1 MTAVRSRSGSFKI
14 VATMGMVLL
23 MAFFS
28 ACDILAT
35 EGAREAIANGREI
48 REFEDENIRPLE
60 EKMGTLWT
68 DEIQPRESELEDLR
82 RAQQTLQEDVIAPLW
97 EAQNDIWA
105 PGGSAAIAQALFSDQ
120 MREIDLL
127 DRANQV
133 AQNELDARWQVIW
146 DGNNSDPEYQ
156 ALEELRQEKQR
167 ELDRLYRFG
176 YRPIDDIWDQI
187 NEINSNQGSS
197 NTDSQIEQELL
208 NVKLRALY
216 DFQSTLQNGGSVE
229 ADELYNKAN
238 GIQDQL
244 NNLRN
249 FGRDPI
255 NAILA
260 EINRLEIDQ
269 SNSSASGAAS
279 ITAQIFELEAL
290 KASYLA
296 NRDAEVASYQS
307 QIDAISTTTTT
318 VNTTD
323 SSGRIAELET
333 RIADLESQIAAQNV
347 DNSAAI
353 AALEVQIDEKKNSYN
368 QIIDDAIA
376 VFETNSAGLLAQAEE
391 LGDQI
396 DDLEAVGGD
405 DAAAQI
411 AILQPQHDALIAL
424 EESEEDEL
432 HTQKEQL
439 ETERDA
445 GVDEL
450 EAEIDALQ
458 LLNTSGSTDSLNAQL
473 AEYNSE
479 LTALQAASVD
489 TTVEVSDSPSAAD
502 LQASIEA
509 SEIHWN
515 TLIAEIAAKISVLE
529 NELIVGSSSD
539 DAVNARI
546 NNLRLQ
552 AADLELA
559 LSTEISNLE
568 ALVQELYRQAEAA
581 QSGDSDQMA
590 GIQAQIDELNR
601 QLEAIWQ
608 GDSAGQLDVL
618 RQVQELE
625 RQARVLEEENEQATR
640 RLEEE
645 VWDLDDRLNQFWKDS
660 EADRQALQTI
670 LEGESAA
677 IRLRQTENQ
686 EQRWVYEEEQRVAI
700 EAAELEQVAAYEA
713 IRLIEEEEFGALKLQ
728 MRTLEDELRAF
739 YDEQRTLEG
748 AIRIAQGE
756 VEQLQRELED
766 KVFDALESAAGTVD
780 EAGDAVLTATEEAP
794 EIDEGVEIPEE
805 TPIATPV
812 TPASTSTP
820 STTGN

>member
-60 EKMGTLWT
+60 DKMGTLWT

-82 RAQQTLQEDVIAPLW
+82 RKQQTLQEDVIAPLW

-156 ALEELRQEKQR
+156 ALDELRQEKQR
-167 ELDRLYRFG
+167 ELDRIYRFG

-197 NTDSQIEQELL
+197 NTDSQIESELL
-208 NVKLRALY
+208 NIKLRELY
-216 DFQSTLQNGGSVE
+216 DFQATLQNGGNDE
-229 ADELYNKAN
+229 ANELFNKAN

-244 NNLRN
+244 NNVLN

-255 NAILA
+255 NAIHD
-260 EINRLEIDQ
+260 EINRLEIEQ
-269 SNSSASGAAS
+269 SNSSADSAAS
-279 ITAQIFELEAL
+279 ITAQIFELETV

-296 NRDAEVASYQS
+296 NRDAEVASYQA
-307 QIDAISTTTTT
+307 QINAISTTTTT
-318 VNTTD
+318 VNTTV
-323 SSGRIAELET
+323 SSARIAELVGLIT
-333 RIADLESQIAAQNV
+333 DVESQIAAHNTT
-347 DNSAAI
+347 SAAI
-353 AALEVQIDEKKNSYN
+353 AALEVQIDDKKASYN
-368 QIIDDAIA
+368 QLIDDAVA
-376 VFETNSAGLLAQAEE
+376 VFETNSAALLAQAEE
-391 LGDQI
+391 LDDQI

-411 AILQPQHDALIAL
+411 AILQPQYDALIAL
-424 EESEEDEL
+424 EQAEEDDL

-439 ETERDA
+439 EAERDA
-445 GVDEL
+445 GVLQFEFD
-450 EAEIDALQ
+450 IDALQ
-458 LLNTSGSTDSLNAQL
+458 VLTTSGSTDSLQTQLDAYNA
-473 AEYNSE
+473 E
-479 LTALQAASVD
+479 LVALQAAS
-489 TTVEVSDSPSAAD
+489 VEVSDSPSAAD
-502 LQASIEA
+502 LQASIVA
-509 SEIHWN
+509 SENHWN

-539 DAVNARI
+539 DAVDARI

-552 AADLELA
+552 AADLEIA

-568 ALVQELYRQAEAA
+568 ALVKELYRQAEAA
-581 QSGDSDQMA
+581 QSGDSEQMA

-645 VWDLDDRLNQFWKDS
+645 VWDLDDKLNQYWKDS

-713 IRLIEEEEFGALKLQ
+713 IRLIEEDEFGALKLQ

-756 VEQLQRELED
+756 VEQLKRELED

-794 EIDEGVEIPEE
+794 EIDEGDEIPEE

-812 TPASTSTP
+812 TPASTSTT